1 MPASWINAPKGENS
15 GVAVREA
22 RGTSDDSDE
31 PRLVRNLAATA
42 ILLLAVCCA
51 NLAGLLGAQSVARA
65 REFAIRLSLGAGVR
79 CIVRQV
85 VTESLLLALDESAG
99 E

>member
-1 MPASWINAPKGENS
+1 MLARTPTLEYR
-15 GVAVREA
+15 VRK
-22 RGTSDDSDE
+22 
-31 PRLVRNLAATA
+31 LVRRHRGKLAVAASLAATA